1 MRDFQIGDTVICVDA
16 TCSPS
21 LEAGEE
27 YPVVDTWMS
36 GWEDDINPRIL
47 VNGKLEGY
55 LAYRFKLKEE
65 SLPDLPATQYQFPVY
80 GNEVDVL
87 DVIDSK
93 QYDQVLLIQERK
105 RNGECVRAT
114 HLKLDPDE
122 ALDLAHDLTRMAMQ
136 IKRRTK
142 D

>member
-1 MRDFQIGDTVICVDA
+1 MRNFQIGDTVICID
-16 TCSPS
+16 S
-21 LEAGEE
+21 EASFNLIEGEE
-27 YPVVDTWMS
+27 YPVVDIWMA
-36 GWEDDINPRIL
+36 GYNDNNPRIL
-47 VNGKLEGY
+47 INGKAEGY

-105 RNGECVRAT
+105 RDGECVRAT